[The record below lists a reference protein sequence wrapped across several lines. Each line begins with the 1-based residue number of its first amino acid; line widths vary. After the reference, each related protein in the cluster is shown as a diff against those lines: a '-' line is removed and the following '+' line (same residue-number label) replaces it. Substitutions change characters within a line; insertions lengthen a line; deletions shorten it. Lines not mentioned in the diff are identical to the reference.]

1 MIDLKSHL
9 AKLGYEFT
17 EIKNGIILI
26 ENFLTEQDVL
36 PMWEIINNATEEDW
50 KEDYRKSQKELA
62 RRKFN
67 SDDVDLLISKG
78 LMEYTYDWDDK
89 AIAIPPEDTVRLNK
103 KMSELFSFDKSLW
116 YGYIDT
122 IQRQYEGSE
131 LKEHVDSHGD
141 PDILYAVIGYL
152 NDDYVGGELFFPN
165 MGLEIKPPKNS
176 IIIFP
181 DGEQYKHGVRAPGK
195 GPMRYALPTFVRDIS
210 NSPDFLPE

>member
-1 MIDLKSHL
+1 MIDFKSHL
-9 AKLGYEFT
+9 ARLGYRFT
-17 EIKNGIILI
+17 EVASGIVLI
-26 ENFLTEQDVL
+26 ENFLTEQDVF
-36 PMWEIINNATEEDW
+36 PMWEIINSATEEDW
-50 KEDYRKSQKELA
+50 KEDYRRSQKELA

-89 AIAIPPEDTVRLNK
+89 AIAIPPEHTVKLNK
-103 KMSELFSFDKSLW
+103 KISELFSFDKNLW

-122 IQRQYEGSE
+122 IQRQYDGSE

-165 MGLEIKPPKNS
+165 MGIEIKPPKNS

-210 NSPDFLPE
+210 NSPDLLPE